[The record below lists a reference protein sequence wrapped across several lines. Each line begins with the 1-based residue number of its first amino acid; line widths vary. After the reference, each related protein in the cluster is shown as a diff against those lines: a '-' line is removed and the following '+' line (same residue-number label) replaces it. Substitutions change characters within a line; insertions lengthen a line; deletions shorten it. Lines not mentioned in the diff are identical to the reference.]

1 LLFCLFMNYQET
13 KLYSILNNKCPRCHE
28 GNFWVINNPYD
39 LKNFSKMN
47 DRCPVC
53 NEDFK
58 RETGYYF
65 GAAYVSYGLTVAFG
79 IFLYMALYGIFN
91 VDVIPFLI
99 TFSVLLIA
107 LLPVFY
113 RLSRIIW
120 INMFVHYKKKKKEI

>member
-1 LLFCLFMNYQET
+1 MNYQET

>member
-1 LLFCLFMNYQET
+1 
-13 KLYSILNNKCPRCHE
+13 
-28 GNFWVINNPYD
+28 VNNPYD

-79 IFLYMALYGIFN
+79 VFLYILLSGIFN

-99 TFSVLLIA
+99 AFSVSLII

-120 INMFVHYKKKKKEI
+120 INMFVHYRKTKKNN